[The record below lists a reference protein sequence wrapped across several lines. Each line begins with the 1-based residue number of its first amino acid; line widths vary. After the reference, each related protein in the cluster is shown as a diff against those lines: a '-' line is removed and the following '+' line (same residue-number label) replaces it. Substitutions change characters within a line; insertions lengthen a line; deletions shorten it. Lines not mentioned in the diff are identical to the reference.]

1 MSTVGTAKQDCLGTT
16 LQFLD
21 AFLSKIENASNIL
34 AGVLI
39 FGLMCLG
46 VVGIVLQAFKL
57 STFGFHDVVEF
68 SMVGFAVL
76 SISYVQRV
84 GAHVRMELI
93 LSKLR
98 GRLLWFVEGMSA
110 LLAGAIVLILIPS
123 SYQHFQR
130 AFEYGDSTMN
140 IELVTWPAKL
150 VVPVAL
156 SILLLR
162 IGIQFIGYLRM
173 FLNPTVPPIA
183 IPIVQSP
190 LDQMNSDQ
198 PSSQSTL
205 A

>member
-1 MSTVGTAKQDCLGTT
+1 MSTAKQDRLGTT

-21 AFLSKIENASNIL
+21 AMLAKLENASNL
-34 AGVLI
+34 FAGVLI

-57 STFGFHDVVEF
+57 STFGFHDIVEF

-98 GRLLWFVEGMSA
+98 GRLLWFVEGVSA
-110 LLAGAIVLILIPS
+110 SLAGAIVLILIPS

-162 IGIQFIGYLRM
+162 MGIQFMGYLRM
-173 FLNPTVPPIA
+173 FMNPTVVPIA
-183 IPIVQSP
+183 IPVVQTP
-190 LDQMNSDQ
+190 RDQLNSDQ
-198 PSSQSTL
+198 PSTQSTL
-205 A
+205 T

>member
-1 MSTVGTAKQDCLGTT
+1 MSTAKQDRLGTT

-21 AFLSKIENASNIL
+21 AMLAKLENASNL
-34 AGVLI
+34 FAGVLI

-57 STFGFHDVVEF
+57 STFGFHDIVEF
-68 SMVGFAVL
+68 LMVGFAVL

-98 GRLLWFVEGMSA
+98 GRLLWFVEGVSA

-156 SILLLR
+156 STLLLR

-173 FLNPTVPPIA
+173 FLNPTVVPIA
-183 IPIVQSP
+183 IPVVQTP
-190 LDQMNSDQ
+190 RDQLNSDQ
-198 PSSQSTL
+198 PSTQSTL
-205 A
+205 T

>member
-1 MSTVGTAKQDCLGTT
+1 MSTAKQDRLGTT

-21 AFLSKIENASNIL
+21 AILSKLENASNL
-34 AGVLI
+34 FAGVLI

-57 STFGFHDVVEF
+57 STFGFHDIVEF

-98 GRLLWFVEGMSA
+98 GRLLWFVEGVSA

-162 IGIQFIGYLRM
+162 IGIQYIGYVRM
-173 FLNPTVPPIA
+173 FLNPTVVPIA
-183 IPIVQSP
+183 IPVVQTP
-190 LDQMNSDQ
+190 RDQLNSDQ
-198 PSSQSTL
+198 PSTQSTL
-205 A
+205 T

>member
-1 MSTVGTAKQDCLGTT
+1 MSTAKQDRLGTT

-21 AFLSKIENASNIL
+21 AILSKLENASNL
-34 AGVLI
+34 FAGVLI

-57 STFGFHDVVEF
+57 STFGFHDIVEF

-98 GRLLWFVEGMSA
+98 GRLLWFVEGVSA

-156 SILLLR
+156 STLLLR

-173 FLNPTVPPIA
+173 FLNPTVVPIA
-183 IPIVQSP
+183 IPVVQTP
-190 LDQMNSDQ
+190 RDQLNSDQ
-198 PSSQSTL
+198 PSTQSTL
-205 A
+205 T

>member
-1 MSTVGTAKQDCLGTT
+1 MSTAKQDRLGTT

-21 AFLSKIENASNIL
+21 AILSKLENASNL
-34 AGVLI
+34 FAGVLI

-57 STFGFHDVVEF
+57 STFGFHDIVEF

-98 GRLLWFVEGMSA
+98 GRLLWFVEGVSA

-173 FLNPTVPPIA
+173 FLNPTVVPIA
-183 IPIVQSP
+183 IPVVQTP
-190 LDQMNSDQ
+190 RDQLNSDQ
-198 PSSQSTL
+198 PSIQSTL
-205 A
+205 T

>member
-1 MSTVGTAKQDCLGTT
+1 MSTAKQDRLGTT

-21 AFLSKIENASNIL
+21 AMLAKLENASNL
-34 AGVLI
+34 FAGVLI

-57 STFGFHDVVEF
+57 STFGFHDIVEF

-98 GRLLWFVEGMSA
+98 GRLLWFVEGVSA

-156 SILLLR
+156 LILLLR

-173 FLNPTVPPIA
+173 FLNPTVVPIA
-183 IPIVQSP
+183 IPVVQTSR
-190 LDQMNSDQ
+190 DQLSSDQ
-198 PSSQSTL
+198 SSTQSTL
-205 A
+205 T

>member
-1 MSTVGTAKQDCLGTT
+1 MSTAKQDRLGTT

-21 AFLSKIENASNIL
+21 AILSKLENASNL
-34 AGVLI
+34 FAGVLI

-57 STFGFHDVVEF
+57 STFGFHDIVEF

-98 GRLLWFVEGMSA
+98 GRLLWFVEGVSA

-156 SILLLR
+156 SPLLLR

-173 FLNPTVPPIA
+173 FLNPTVVPIA
-183 IPIVQSP
+183 IPVVQTP
-190 LDQMNSDQ
+190 RDQLNSDQ
-198 PSSQSTL
+198 PSTQSTL
-205 A
+205 T

>member
-1 MSTVGTAKQDCLGTT
+1 MSAVSTAKQDHLGTT
-16 LQFLD
+16 LKFLD
-21 AFLSKIENASNIL
+21 AFLARIENTSNLL

-46 VVGIVLQAFKL
+46 VVGITLQAFKL
-57 STFGFHDVVEF
+57 STFGFHDIVEF

-98 GRLLWFVEGMSA
+98 GRLLWLVEGMSA

-162 IGIQFIGYLRM
+162 IAIQFIGYLRM
-173 FLNPTVPPIA
+173 FLDPTVPPIA
-183 IPIVQSP
+183 IPIVHSPRDQLKSNQPATQSP
-190 LDQMNSDQ
+190 L
-198 PSSQSTL
+198 T
-205 A
+205 